1 MKFPPISRKFVKNDS
16 FAEARKF
23 YQLLTCPSFQ
33 RIGRGCN
40 IVFEVKN
47 PKWETSYAQ
56 IFQDLFVSYLE
67 DEGDK
72 REYRLQLQ
80 EAREYLQKFS
90 REDLEKLIRSVVSS
104 GTWEKGLDIW
114 RKEVLGEV
122 IIGGPKKNGRIAS
135 RGVPKPRF
143 KYLFPDGSIRE
154 LAACTAVRN
163 FIKKGVN
170 IIRLEE

>member
-33 RIGRGCN
+33 RIGRGCD

-47 PKWETSYAQ
+47 PKRETSYAQ

-67 DEGDK
+67 DEGDR
-72 REYRLQLQ
+72 REYRVQLQ
-80 EAREYLQKFS
+80 EARGYLKKYS
-90 REDLEKLIRSVVSS
+90 REDLEKLVRSVVSS

-114 RKEVLGEV
+114 KKEVMGEV
-122 IIGGPKKNGRIAS
+122 IIGGSKEDKRTAS
-135 RGVPKPRF
+135 RGVPKKRF
-143 KYLFPDGSIRE
+143 KYLFPDGSIQE
-154 LAACTAVRN
+154 LAVCTAARN